1 MNSKEFVLWLK
12 GFAVGSSKFNLTPEG
27 WDELKSQLEKV
38 NDDVIPMGGLL
49 TDYNRFGTITTTP
62 GYGSITTS
70 YPSGST
76 LSYTKSNERIF

>member
-1 MNSKEFVLWLK
+1 MTSKEFVLWMK

-49 TDYNRFGTITTTP
+49 TDYNRFGTSTTT
-62 GYGSITTS
+62 SL
-70 YPSGST
+70 PSGSSI
-76 LSYTKSNERIF
+76 SYTKSNERIF

>member
-1 MNSKEFVLWLK
+1 MTSKEFVIWMK

-49 TDYNRFGTITTTP
+49 TDYNRFGTSTTI
-62 GYGSITTS
+62 SL
-70 YPSGST
+70 PSGSSI
-76 LSYTKSNERIF
+76 SYTKSNERIF

>member
-1 MNSKEFVLWLK
+1 MTSKEFVIWLK

-49 TDYNRFGTITTTP
+49 TDYNRFGTSTTT
-62 GYGSITTS
+62 SL
-70 YPSGST
+70 PSGSSI
-76 LSYTKSNERIF
+76 SYTKSNERIF

>member
-1 MNSKEFVLWLK
+1 MK

-27 WDELKSQLEKV
+27 WDELKSQLQKV

-49 TDYNRFGTITTTP
+49 TDYNRFGTST
-62 GYGSITTS
+62 TTS